1 MNEKINELL
10 ANKEFVEKLM
20 SLETEAEVQEL
31 LSENGVD
38 LTVEQIAM
46 IKKGVASQ
54 LTESDELSDDALET
68 VAGGA
73 DIGGIIESVAKA
85 IGTLGDYVHKWTR
98 SRW

>member
-1 MNEKINELL
+1 MNEKMNELL
-10 ANKEFVEKLM
+10 SNQEFVEKLM
-20 SLETEAEVQEL
+20 SLETESEVQDML
-31 LSENGVD
+31 AENGVD
-38 LTVEQIAM
+38 LSVEQIAM

-68 VAGGA
+68 VAGGV

-85 IGTLGDYVHKWTR
+85 IGTLGDYVDKWTR

>member
-10 ANKEFVEKLM
+10 SNKEFVEKLM
-20 SLETEAEVQEL
+20 SLETETEVQNL

-73 DIGGIIESVAKA
+73 DIGGIIESVANA